1 MPSDYKKEAQVGD
14 EGAFSVYIPR
24 HISRTSDNLVIIEET
39 AAAQIAC
46 VSRQLSADPNVA
58 FACLQAN
65 GFMKKMRNE
74 KQMLMK
80 SNRQA
85 AG

>member
-1 MPSDYKKEAQVGD
+1 MW
-14 EGAFSVYIPR
+14 IPG
-24 HISRTSDNLVIIEET
+24 HVSRAGDNLVIIEET

-46 VSRQLSADPNVA
+46 VSRQLSADSNVA